1 VPLRSVWEEV
11 RAKKG
16 AGAGAGAGGA
26 KQPKKLPSYEQCF
39 QGF

>member
-11 RAKKG
+11 RAKK
-16 AGAGAGAGGA
+16 GAGAGAGGA